1 VRVAVGARVL
11 SNGRARPPYETL
23 TRNQVSVLT
32 VYKWRVVC
40 HCHQSAVARS
50 PREVVPPWGAMMRKL
65 VSLALGSTA
74 IVALACGKS
83 KSNATAVN
91 DDLKRDLQLATQ
103 SQAIQISPDEIS
115 PRSHQEM
122 AVRPKKA
129 PDGPRTI
136 RSEHP
141 TRMASAT
148 PVEAAEIK
156 TQLPPAQVMASTATS
171 PSPSATP
178 SPDAPPLARPSP
190 LPAPTYPSAA
200 PIGENGGTGVGA
212 VLGGIFGAVI
222 RGGIVGDD
230 DHCDPRHPP
239 RAGGPIGGSAR
250 PPTGIGRAPIFP
262 GNGRRF

>member
-23 TRNQVSVLT
+23 TRNQVSVLA

-50 PREVVPPWGAMMRKL
+50 TREVVPPWGAMMRKL

-239 RAGGPIGGSAR
+239 RAGGPIGSGALPPGTIGR
-250 PPTGIGRAPIFP
+250 PPIFIP
-262 GNGRRF
+262 GRRR

>member
-1 VRVAVGARVL
+1 
-11 SNGRARPPYETL
+11 
-23 TRNQVSVLT
+23 
-32 VYKWRVVC
+32 
-40 HCHQSAVARS
+40 
-50 PREVVPPWGAMMRKL
+50 MRKL

-91 DDLKRDLQLATQ
+91 DGLKRDLQLATQ

-122 AVRPKKA
+122 ALKPKKA

-136 RSEHP
+136 RSDNP
-141 TRMASAT
+141 TRKASAT
-148 PVEAAEIK
+148 PVEEADVKA
-156 TQLPPAQVMASTATS
+156 QLPPAQVMASNTMS
-171 PSPSATP
+171 PAPSSTP

-190 LPAPTYPSAA
+190 LPAPSYPAAA
-200 PIGENGGTGVGA
+200 PIGENGGTGVGS

-230 DHCDPRHPP
+230 DHCDPRRPP
-239 RAGGPIGGSAR
+239 HVGGPIGGGRQPRS
-250 PPTGIGRAPIFP
+250 PLIG
-262 GNGRRF
+262 GGRRM

>member
-1 VRVAVGARVL
+1 MVTPVG
-11 SNGRARPPYETL
+11 Y
-23 TRNQVSVLT
+23 QVSVLP

-40 HCHQSAVARS
+40 HCQHSAVAR
-50 PREVVPPWGAMMRKL
+50 PTREVVPPWGAMMRKL

-74 IVALACGKS
+74 IVALACGKT

-91 DDLKRDLQLATQ
+91 EDLKRDLQLATQ

-115 PRSHQEM
+115 PRSHQEI
-122 AVRPKKA
+122 ALKPKKA

-141 TRMASAT
+141 TRKASVN
-148 PVEAAEIK
+148 PVETAELK

-171 PSPSATP
+171 PTP
-178 SPDAPPLARPSP
+178 SEGPSDAPPLARPSP
-190 LPAPTYPSAA
+190 LPAPSYPSAA
-200 PIGENGGTGVGA
+200 PIPENGGNGVGA

-239 RAGGPIGGSAR
+239 RTGRPIGSGAL
-250 PPTGIGRAPIFP
+250 PPGAIGRPIF
-262 GNGRRF
+262 GGGRRF